1 MKEQEIIKLFLGH
14 GFQITKETLPLVSE
28 NTKDIINKLEK
39 LTPRPFI
46 ITKKHIGLISS
57 SRQKEKKPITVD
69 DYMQYLQ
76 SNYEKSKE
84 IILEKNKLDS
94 LLSINKIDENTDN
107 FSLIVLIRKKNKNNL
122 LVEDLTGEINISFN
136 ENLSEKINNI
146 DIDSII
152 GIKCKQ
158 ENFKVE
164 IVNIVCSAPPIN
176 FESFIK

>member
-1 MKEQEIIKLFLGH
+1 MKEQKIIKLFLGH

-46 ITKKHIGLISS
+46 ITKKHIELISS
-57 SRQKEKKPITVD
+57 SKQKEKPPITVD
-69 DYMQYLQ
+69 DYTQYLQ

-94 LLSINKIDENTDN
+94 LLSINKIGENTGN

-122 LVEDLTGEINISFN
+122 LVEDLTGEINIFFDK
-136 ENLSEKINNI
+136 NLSEKINNI

-152 GIKCKQ
+152 GVKCKQ
-158 ENFKVE
+158 ENSKVK
-164 IVNIVCSAPPIN
+164 IVNIVCSTPSIN